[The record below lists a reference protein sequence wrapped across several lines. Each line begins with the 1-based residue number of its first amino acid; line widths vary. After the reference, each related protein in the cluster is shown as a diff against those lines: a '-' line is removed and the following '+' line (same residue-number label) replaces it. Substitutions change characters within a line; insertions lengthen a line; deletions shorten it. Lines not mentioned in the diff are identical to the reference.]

1 MRVIFWVSAIKSIQ
15 IDTSRLVLAKSVY
28 YRDKLVIL
36 LQVLQVS

>member
-28 YRDKLVIL
+28 YRGKLVIL